1 MRKMFNIW
9 RCAKSEDGNATVEF
23 VLVVPVFLLLFV
35 SIFELGMATIRL
47 TLLEHGMDSAMRDV
61 RLGTSESFTRE
72 EIRDRVCDNAAMLKD
87 CRENL
92 LLEMVIIDR
101 DTFNLPPVRATCI
114 NKNEDGLPVT
124 DFSNGGPSDLMFI
137 RACYVIDPLYPSMG
151 LGAMLKT
158 DEAGNMQ
165 LVASSIFAQEPN

>member
-1 MRKMFNIW
+1 MRKLFNIW
-9 RCAKSEDGNATVEF
+9 RHAKSEDGNATVEF

-72 EIRDRVCDNAAMLKD
+72 EIRDRVCSNAAMLKG

-92 LLEMVIIDR
+92 LLEMVVIDR
-101 DTFNLPPVRATCI
+101 DTFALPPVRATCI

-137 RACYVIDPLYPSMG
+137 RACYVIDPLYPSLG

>member
-1 MRKMFNIW
+1 VKNLFKFW
-9 RCAKSEDGNATVEF
+9 RRAKSEDGNATVEF

-47 TLLEHGMDSAMRDV
+47 TVLEHGLDTAMRDV
-61 RLGTSESFTRE
+61 RLGTSQTFTRE
-72 EIRDRVCDNAAMLKD
+72 EIRDRVCSNAGMLKD
-87 CRENL
+87 CHDNL
-92 LLEMVIIDR
+92 LLEMVVIDR
-101 DTFNLPPVRATCI
+101 NTFALPPVRATCI
-114 NKNEDGLPVT
+114 NRNEAALPIT

-137 RACYVIDPLYPSMG
+137 RACYVIDPLYPSLG